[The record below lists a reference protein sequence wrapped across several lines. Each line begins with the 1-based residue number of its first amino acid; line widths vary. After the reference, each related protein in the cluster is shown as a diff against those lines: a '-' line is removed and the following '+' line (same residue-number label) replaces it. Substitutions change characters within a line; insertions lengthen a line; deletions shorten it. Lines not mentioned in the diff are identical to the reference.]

1 LEIYTG
7 CITEQRISRVLSSG
21 PGTQDPKTI
30 DMAPKETP
38 EEAQS
43 GRWLKDA
50 PEDPNKPAP
59 PEFKIPDGFRDMG
72 VGTFMIV
79 LAAVTSRVSQLSL
92 APVYGSIP
100 SSVNH
105 QAAIAATALIGWT
118 TQWYWRPHGTAYSQ
132 YLPLW
137 AICAPVLTCVSF
149 QFSDSLG
156 LIWGPIIGGLL
167 NCHSIIFPMMYAAAA
182 AYDGTNPAEQA
193 TSAWSHLFGGIP
205 SLGMFM
211 AIDWFIPDTV
221 SKFIATWSFL
231 NPFNAQLII
240 GLYLL
245 FALTDRRAI
254 VAATVSIATVLA
266 IVSPYGSGPFS
277 TITLD
282 ASLNSQNWTLL
293 DRQWSNTGYISVL
306 ENTQA
311 NYRVMRCDH
320 SLLGG
325 EWQLTDERRAQGW
338 KKSESIYAVFHMLE
352 AVRLIKTEPQIID
365 AEAQALII
373 GLGIGTAPSAF
384 IGHGINTTIVELDP
398 VVHAMAIKHFALP
411 KAHTAIL
418 SDAIA
423 WVDTQAHPTAPI
435 EENQNPSDPSSK
447 AIAEIPSINQ
457 YDYILHD
464 VFTGG
469 AEPLPLFTT
478 DFLSNLRS
486 LLKPN
491 GVAALNYAGDLDLPL
506 TAKVLN
512 TIDLAFD
519 RQCALYRDSAPPPK
533 PSPKTAHEQEAESEK
548 GANFANYIVFCRN
561 APGPVAFRQPTP
573 ADFLGS
579 ISRKQHLYP
588 RAEFA
593 VDFPLRGTEKAD
605 EEVLVEED
613 VDGWKREQ
621 EESASRH
628 WGIMRV
634 VLPGRIW
641 SLY

>member
-1 LEIYTG
+1 
-7 CITEQRISRVLSSG
+7 
-21 PGTQDPKTI
+21 
-30 DMAPKETP
+30 MATKGTP
-38 EEAQS
+38 EETQS

-118 TQWYWRPHGTAYSQ
+118 TQWYWRPQGTAYSQ

-137 AICAPVLTCVSF
+137 TVCAPVLTCLSF

-156 LIWGPIIGGLL
+156 LTWGPIVGSLIS
-167 NCHSIIFPMMYAAAA
+167 CHSIILPMIYAAAA

-193 TSAWSHLFGGIP
+193 TTAWSHLFGGLP
-205 SLGMFM
+205 SLGMFV
-211 AIDWFIPDTV
+211 AIDWFIPETV
-221 SKFIATWSFL
+221 AKFIATWSFL

-240 GLYLL
+240 GLYML
-245 FALTDRRAI
+245 FAFTDRRAI
-254 VAATVSIATVLA
+254 ITATVSIATVLA
-266 IVSPYGSGPFS
+266 IISPYGNGPFS
-277 TITLD
+277 TIALD
-282 ASLNSQNWTLL
+282 YSLNSQNWTLL

-325 EWQLTDERRAQGW
+325 EWQLTEDRRAQGW
-338 KKSESIYAVFHMLE
+338 KKSESIYAAFHMLE
-352 AVRLIKTEPQIID
+352 AVRLMETEPQIED

-373 GLGIGTAPSAF
+373 GLGIGTAPKAF

-398 VVHAMAIKHFALP
+398 VVHKMATEYFDLP
-411 KAHTAIL
+411 KDHTAVL

-423 WVDTQAHPTAPI
+423 WVDSQAHPKAQD
-435 EENQNPSDPSSK
+435 EDPSDPTPK
-447 AIAEIPSINQ
+447 AVAEIPEIKQ
-457 YDYILHD
+457 YDYIIHD

-478 DFLSNLRS
+478 DFLTNLRS
-486 LLKPN
+486 LLKPA
-491 GVAALNYAGDLDLPL
+491 GVAAINYAGDLDLPL

-519 RQCALYRDSAPPPK
+519 RNCALYRDSAPPAADGAA
-533 PSPKTAHEQEAESEK
+533 SEEK
-548 GANFANYIVFCRN
+548 GANFANYILFCRN
-561 APGPVAFRQPTP
+561 TPGPVSFRQPTQ

-579 ISRKQHLYP
+579 ISRKQHMYP
-588 RAEFA
+588 RVEYA
-593 VDFPLRGTEKAD
+593 VDFPLRGTDKAD
-605 EEVLVEED
+605 EVLVEEA
-613 VDGWKREQ
+613 VESWKKEQ

-634 VLPGRIW
+634 VLPGKIW

>member
-1 LEIYTG
+1 
-7 CITEQRISRVLSSG
+7 
-21 PGTQDPKTI
+21 
-30 DMAPKETP
+30 MAPKETQ
-38 EEAQS
+38 EEAEP
-43 GRWLKDA
+43 GGWLKNA
-50 PEDPNKPAP
+50 PEDPNKPPP

-72 VGTFMIV
+72 VGTFLIV

-118 TQWYWRPHGTAYSQ
+118 TQWYLRPQGTAYLQ
-132 YLPLW
+132 FLPLW
-137 AICAPVLTCVSF
+137 AVCAPVLTCISF

-156 LIWGPIIGGLL
+156 LIWGPVVGGLL
-167 NCHSIIFPMMYAAAA
+167 SCHSVILPMIYAAAA
-182 AYDGTNPAEQA
+182 SYDGSNPAEQA
-193 TSAWSHLFGGIP
+193 SGPLSHLFGGIP
-205 SLGMFM
+205 SLSMFL
-211 AIDWFIPDTV
+211 AIDWFLPDTV
-221 SKFIATWSFL
+221 AKFIARWSFL

-240 GLYLL
+240 GLYML
-245 FALTDRRAI
+245 FAFTDRRAI
-254 VAATVSIATVLA
+254 VTATVSVATMLA
-266 IVSPYGSGPFS
+266 IVSPYGNGPFS

-325 EWQLTDERRAQGW
+325 EWQLTPERLAQGW
-338 KKSESIYAVFHMLE
+338 KKSESIYAAFHMLE
-352 AVRLIKTEPQIID
+352 AVRLMDTEPQIED

-373 GLGIGTAPSAF
+373 GLGIGTAPKAF
-384 IGHGINTTIVELDP
+384 IAHGINTTIVELDP
-398 VVHAMAIKHFALP
+398 VVHKMATDYFALP
-411 KAHTAIL
+411 KDHTAVL

-423 WVDTQAHPTAPI
+423 WVESQAHPRADHV
-435 EENQNPSDPSSK
+435 DPSST
-447 AIAEIPSINQ
+447 AVSEIPEVKQ
-457 YDYILHD
+457 YDYIIHD

-478 DFLSNLRS
+478 DFLSNLRA

-506 TAKVLN
+506 TSKVLN

-519 RQCALYRDSAPPPK
+519 RNCALYRDSAPP
-533 PSPKTAHEQEAESEK
+533 TADKKEDTEAEK
-548 GANFANYIVFCRN
+548 GANFANYILFCRN
-561 APGPVAFRQPTP
+561 TPGPVSFRQPTQ

-579 ISRKQHLYP
+579 ISRKQHMYP

-593 VDFPLRGTEKAD
+593 VDFPLRGTEK
-605 EEVLVEED
+605 EGEVLVEEA
-613 VDGWKREQ
+613 VDSWKREQ

-628 WGIMRV
+628 WSIMRV
-634 VLPGRIW
+634 VLPGKIW

>member
-1 LEIYTG
+1 M
-7 CITEQRISRVLSSG
+7 
-21 PGTQDPKTI
+21 P
-30 DMAPKETP
+30 PKETP
-38 EEAQS
+38 KEAQP
-43 GRWLKDA
+43 GEWLKDA
-50 PEDPNKPAP
+50 PVDPNKPAP
-59 PEFKIPDGFRDMG
+59 PEFKIPDAFRDMG

-100 SSVNH
+100 SSMNH

-118 TQWYWRPHGTAYSQ
+118 TQWYWRPQGTAYSQ
-132 YLPLW
+132 FLPLW
-137 AICAPVLTCVSF
+137 AVVAPVLTCISF

-156 LIWGPIIGGLL
+156 LTWGPIVSSLL
-167 NCHSIIFPMMYAAAA
+167 SCHSIILPMVYTAAA

-193 TSAWSHLFGGIP
+193 SNPVSHLFGGVP
-205 SLGMFM
+205 SLSMFM
-211 AIDWFIPDTV
+211 ALDWFLPDTI

-240 GLYLL
+240 GLYML
-245 FALTDRRAI
+245 FALTDRRTI
-254 VAATVSIATVLA
+254 ITATVSIATLLA
-266 IVSPYGSGPFS
+266 IVSPYGNGPFS
-277 TITLD
+277 TIALD
-282 ASLNSQNWTLL
+282 ASLNAQNWTLL

-306 ENTQA
+306 ENSEA

-325 EWQLTDERRAQGW
+325 EWQLTKERRAQGW
-338 KKSESIYAVFHMLE
+338 KKSESIYAAFHMLE
-352 AVRLIKTEPQIID
+352 AVRLMETEPQIKD
-365 AEAQALII
+365 SEAQALII
-373 GLGIGTAPSAF
+373 GLGIGTAPKAF

-398 VVHAMAIKHFALP
+398 VVHSMATKYFDLP
-411 KAHTAIL
+411 TGHTAVL

-423 WVDTQAHPTAPI
+423 WVDSQAHPTAQTDDTANAPS
-435 EENQNPSDPSSK
+435 EE
-447 AIAEIPSINQ
+447 AVAEVPSITQ
-457 YDYILHD
+457 YDYIIHD

-478 DFLSNLRS
+478 DFPSNLRA
-486 LLKPN
+486 LLKPT

-519 RQCALYRDSAPPPK
+519 RNCALYRDSPP
-533 PSPKTAHEQEAESEK
+533 EK
-548 GANFANYIVFCRN
+548 LEEKVSGTNFANYIVFCHN
-561 APGPVAFRQPTP
+561 GNVPGPVSFRQPTH
-573 ADFLGS
+573 ADFLDS
-579 ISRKQHLYP
+579 ISRRQHMYP
-588 RAEFA
+588 RADYA

-605 EEVLVEED
+605 GEILVEEAVGD
-613 VDGWKREQ
+613 WKAEQ

-628 WGIMRV
+628 WKIMRE
-634 VLPGRIW
+634 VLPGKIW

>member
-1 LEIYTG
+1 M
-7 CITEQRISRVLSSG
+7 
-21 PGTQDPKTI
+21 P
-30 DMAPKETP
+30 PKETQ
-38 EEAQS
+38 EEAQP
-43 GRWLKDA
+43 GGWLKDA
-50 PEDPNKPAP
+50 PADPNKPAP

-118 TQWYWRPHGTAYSQ
+118 TQWYLRPQGTAYSQ
-132 YLPLW
+132 FLPLW
-137 AICAPVLTCVSF
+137 AVIASVLTCVSF

-156 LIWGPIIGGLL
+156 LTWGPIVGSLL
-167 NCHSIIFPMMYAAAA
+167 NCHSVILPMIYAAAA

-193 TSAWSHLFGGIP
+193 SSPVSHLFGGIP
-205 SLGMFM
+205 SLSMFL
-211 AIDWFIPDTV
+211 ALDWFLPDTV

-240 GLYLL
+240 GLYML

-254 VAATVSIATVLA
+254 ITATVSIATVLA
-266 IVSPYGSGPFS
+266 IVSPYGNGPFS
-277 TITLD
+277 TIALD
-282 ASLNSQNWTLL
+282 TSLNAQNWTLL

-306 ENTQA
+306 ENSEA

-325 EWQLTDERRAQGW
+325 EWQLTKERRAQGW
-338 KKSESIYAVFHMLE
+338 KMSESIYAAFHMLE
-352 AVRLIKTEPQIID
+352 AVRLMETEPQIND

-373 GLGIGTAPSAF
+373 GLGIGTAPKAF

-398 VVHAMAIKHFALP
+398 VVHSMATKYFDLP
-411 KAHTAIL
+411 TGHTAVL

-423 WVDTQAHPTAPI
+423 WVDSQAHPTTQI
-435 EENQNPSDPSSK
+435 DDTTTTNNPSEK
-447 AIAEIPSINQ
+447 AVAGLPPVTQ

-478 DFLSNLRS
+478 AFLSNLRS
-486 LLKPN
+486 LLKPT

-519 RQCALYRDSAPPPK
+519 RNCALYRDSPPEK
-533 PSPKTAHEQEAESEK
+533 VEEKTR
-548 GANFANYIVFCRN
+548 GTNFANYIVFCRN
-561 APGPVAFRQPTP
+561 SPGPVEFRQPTQ

-579 ISRKQHLYP
+579 ISRRQHMYP
-588 RAEFA
+588 RAEYA

-605 EEVLVEED
+605 EDVLLEEA
-613 VDGWKREQ
+613 VGEWKAEQ

-628 WGIMRV
+628 WKIMRE
-634 VLPGRIW
+634 VLPGKIW